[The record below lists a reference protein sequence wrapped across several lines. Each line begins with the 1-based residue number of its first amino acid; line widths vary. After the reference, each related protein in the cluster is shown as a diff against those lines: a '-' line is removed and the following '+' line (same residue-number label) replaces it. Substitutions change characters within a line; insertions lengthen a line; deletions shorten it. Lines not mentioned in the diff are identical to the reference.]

1 VSYNISIYGHGPDP
15 DDVKEIFENAVRA
28 ARAVSPEGSPP
39 VGGSLT
45 AEGISIT
52 AADVADTTEAADV
65 DGDEGA
71 GGETDPAAETPA
83 GTEP

>member
-1 VSYNISIYGHGPDP
+1 MSYSINLSGHGPDA
-15 DDVKEIFENAVRA
+15 DDLKEVFENAVRA

-52 AADVADTTEAADV
+52 AADVADSTEAADV

-71 GGETDPAAETPA
+71 AGETDPDAETPA